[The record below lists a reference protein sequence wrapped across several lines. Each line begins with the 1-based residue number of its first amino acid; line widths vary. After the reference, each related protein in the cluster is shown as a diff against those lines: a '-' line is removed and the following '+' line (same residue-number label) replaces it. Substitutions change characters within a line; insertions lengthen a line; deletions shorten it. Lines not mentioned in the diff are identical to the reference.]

1 MWTAKLTS
9 FRKARSLI
17 ESVLKGSRQ
26 VPDFAKVVQKAEAG
40 VKEFKTD
47 HQRYKVLW
55 RSYERKLA
63 NKSGPNTT
71 ATEGDDDAVEE

>member
-47 HQRYKVLW
+47 FQRYKVLR
-55 RSYERKLA
+55 RSYERKLT
-63 NKSGPNTT
+63 NKSGPNT
-71 ATEGDDDAVEE
+71 ATEDDDDAADE